1 VISLPIE
8 GSRWA
13 AGDWRWH
20 RNGHRRPVG
29 RARGGS
35 AVRGG
40 DIGREGHHAGKN
52 SKQEEG
58 GHHEENTTEEEEEG
72 VPFVNPAIPPSSVVL
87 RVQYIIL
94 KPEASRLRESITNP
108 CS

>member
-1 VISLPIE
+1 
-8 GSRWA
+8 
-13 AGDWRWH
+13 
-20 RNGHRRPVG
+20 
-29 RARGGS
+29 
-35 AVRGG
+35 VRCTGE

-58 GHHEENTTEEEEEG
+58 GHHKENTTEEG